1 MTDGEF
7 IGERFM
13 RMKYEAL
20 VAALKYHGW
29 YCRLTRPADAE

>member
-20 VAALKYHGW
+20 TLRDHGW